1 MRLSARQWAAIGA
14 TAAALIAGYEG
25 YRERSY
31 DDGVGLHAWVPWE
44 VKIPKTLIK
53 YKDEIAGI
61 EVVGRH
67 RCHAL
72 WVQETLYGFVP
83 IERVPL

>member
-1 MRLSARQWAAIGA
+1 MRLS
-14 TAAALIAGYEG
+14 
-25 YRERSY
+25 
-31 DDGVGLHAWVPWE
+31 V
-44 VKIPKTLIK
+44 PKTLIK
-53 YKDEIAGI
+53 YKDELAGI

-72 WVQETLYGFVP
+72 WVQETLFVP